1 MNWKTQLDKWL
12 TSNEL
17 DAELKEELFV
27 MKENEKEAED
37 AFYKN
42 LEFGTGGMRGE
53 LGPGTNRLNVYMVRK
68 ATEGLA
74 CYIDESGQEAKKKGV
89 VVAYDSRHKSP
100 EFALEVAKV
109 LGHTM
114 GSKRMYSMSFVQRL
128 SFLMRCVSIESS

>member
-1 MNWKTQLDKWL
+1 VNWKTQLDKWL
-12 TSNEL
+12 AFNAL
-17 DAELKEELFV
+17 DAELKEELLM
-27 MKENEKEAED
+27 MKKNEKEAED

-74 CYIDESGQEAKKKGV
+74 CYIDESEEAAKQKGV

-109 LGHTM
+109 LGQWYQNVYIRRTP
-114 GSKRMYSMSFVQRL
+114 SYA
-128 SFLMRCVSIESS
+128 

>member
-12 TSNEL
+12 IFDAL
-17 DAELKEELFV
+17 DEELKEELLI
-27 MKENEKEAED
+27 MEENEKLAED

-74 CYIDESGQEAKKKGV
+74 CYIEESGEEAKRKGV

-109 LGHTM
+109 LGHHGIKTYVFDEL
-114 GSKRMYSMSFVQRL
+114 RPTPD
-128 SFLMRCVSIESS
+128 

>member
-12 TSNEL
+12 IFNAL
-17 DAELKEELFV
+17 DAELKEELLI
-27 MKENEKEAED
+27 MKENGKQAED

-74 CYIDESGQEAKKKGV
+74 CYIEENGEEAKKKGV
-89 VVAYDSRHKSP
+89 VVAYDSRHKSQ
-100 EFALEVAKV
+100 KC
-109 LGHTM
+109 LGIM
-114 GSKRMYSMSFVQRL
+114 ASKRMYSASFVQRL
-128 SFLMRCVSIESS
+128 SFLMRCVI